1 MKHLKTILCLS
12 LSIGAATA
20 HADTTIPS
28 AFRGVSFAI
37 EAQENSGGL
46 HDITPLSEQLSDG
59 SPMTDEHH
67 RQCSDIYMNV
77 DRLRE
82 HEITANE
89 IPTSIES
96 AYVLKSVVSTK
107 NQESTFVGRFKSSDE
122 TGSHRLHTIT
132 LKKTA
137 RGNEFELS
145 VDKAPPQ
152 VYLQC
157 TVDDY
162 KAAVRR
168 LSGIVNGQYVL
179 KEDIP
184 STTEYAESQ
193 RLEAENLIEMYSEK
207 RPFGITPHDVVHSVQ

>member
-37 EAQENSGGL
+37 EAQEDSGGL
-46 HDITPLSEQLSDG
+46 HDTTPLSKQLSNG

-82 HEITANE
+82 HEITATE

-96 AYVLKSVVSTK
+96 AYVLKSVVNTK
-107 NQESTFVGRFKSSDE
+107 NQESTFVGRFKLSDE
-122 TGSHRLHTIT
+122 TGNNRLHTIT
-132 LKKTA
+132 LKKPA
-137 RGNEFELS
+137 HGNGFELS

-152 VYLQC
+152 FYMQC

-207 RPFGITPHDVVHSVQ
+207 RPFGITPHEVMYSAQ

>member
-1 MKHLKTILCLS
+1 MKHLKAILCLS

-28 AFRGVSFAI
+28 TFRGVSFAI
-37 EAQENSGGL
+37 ETQEDGGGL
-46 HDITPLSEQLSDG
+46 HDTTPLSEQLSDG

-67 RQCSDIYMNV
+67 RQCSDIYMNI

-82 HEITANE
+82 HEITPTE

-96 AYVLKSVVSTK
+96 AYELKSVVSTQ
-107 NQESTFVGRFKSSDE
+107 NQTGKFVGRFKSSDE
-122 TGSHRLHTIT
+122 TGSNRLHSIT
-132 LKKTA
+132 LKKCA
-137 RGNEFELS
+137 HGNGFELS
-145 VDKAPPQ
+145 VDKATPQ

-179 KEDIP
+179 KEDTP

-193 RLEAENLIEMYSEK
+193 RLEAENLIEIYSEK
-207 RPFGITPHDVVHSVQ
+207 RPFGITPHEVVQSVQ

>member
-12 LSIGAATA
+12 LSICAATA

-37 EAQENSGGL
+37 EAQENNGGL

-59 SPMTDEHH
+59 SPVMDEHH

-82 HEITANE
+82 HEITATE

-96 AYVLKSVVSTK
+96 AYVLKSVASTK
-107 NQESTFVGRFKSSDE
+107 NNDGTFVGRFKSSDE
-122 TGSHRLHTIT
+122 TGSNRLHTIT
-132 LKKTA
+132 L
-137 RGNEFELS
+137 RNPEHGNGFELS

-152 VYLQC
+152 VYMQC

-162 KAAVRR
+162 KNAVQR

-193 RLEAENLIEMYSEK
+193 RLEAENLIEMYSENP
-207 RPFGITPHDVVHSVQ
+207 PFGITPHDVVHSAQ

>member
-1 MKHLKTILCLS
+1 MTYLKTLLYVS
-12 LSIGAATA
+12 LSIAAMAA
-20 HADTTIPS
+20 HAEASIPNT
-28 AFRGVSFAI
+28 FRGVSFTI
-37 EAQENSGGL
+37 EAQ
-46 HDITPLSEQLSDG
+46 G
-59 SPMTDEHH
+59 STDWHK
-67 RQCSDIYMNV
+67 QCSDIYMNV

-89 IPTSIES
+89 IPASIES
-96 AYVLKSVVSTK
+96 AYVLKSMVNTK
-107 NQESTFVGRFKSSDE
+107 NQEGTFVGRFKSSDE
-122 TGSHRLHTIT
+122 TGNNRLHTIT
-132 LKKTA
+132 LKKSA
-137 RGNEFELS
+137 HGNGFELS

-168 LSGIVNGQYVL
+168 LSGIASGQYVL

-184 STTEYAESQ
+184 STAEYAESQ
-193 RLEAENLIEMYSEK
+193 RLEAENLIEMYLEK

>member
-20 HADTTIPS
+20 HADTKIPN

-37 EAQENSGGL
+37 EAHEDSGGL
-46 HDITPLSEQLSDG
+46 NDITPLSEQLSDG
-59 SPMTDEHH
+59 RPMTDEYH
-67 RQCSDIYMNV
+67 RRCSDIYMNV

-82 HEITANE
+82 HEITATE
-89 IPTSIES
+89 IPTSVES
-96 AYVLKSVVSTK
+96 AYELKSVVSTQ
-107 NQESTFVGRFKSSDE
+107 NQTGTFVGRFKSSDE
-122 TGSHRLHTIT
+122 TSNNRLHTIT
-132 LKKTA
+132 LRKPEH
-137 RGNEFELS
+137 GNGFELS

-152 VYLQC
+152 VYMQC

-193 RLEAENLIEMYSEK
+193 RLEAESLIEIYSEN
-207 RPFGITPHDVVHSVQ
+207 RPFGITPHDVVQSTQ

>member
-37 EAQENSGGL
+37 EAQEDSGGL
-46 HDITPLSEQLSDG
+46 HDITPLSEQLSNG

-82 HEITANE
+82 HEITATE

-96 AYVLKSVVSTK
+96 AYVLKSVVNTK
-107 NQESTFVGRFKSSDE
+107 NQESTFVGRFKPSDE
-122 TGSHRLHTIT
+122 TGSHRLTIT
-132 LKKTA
+132 LKKSA
-137 RGNEFELS
+137 HGNGFELS

-162 KAAVRR
+162 KTAVRR

-207 RPFGITPHDVVHSVQ
+207 RPFGITPHDVMYSAQ

>member
-1 MKHLKTILCLS
+1 MTHLKTLLCLS
-12 LSIGAATA
+12 LSITAMAA
-20 HADTTIPS
+20 HAEASIPNT
-28 AFRGVSFAI
+28 FRGVSLMVETQNTI
-37 EAQENSGGL
+37 EQ
-46 HDITPLSEQLSDG
+46 
-59 SPMTDEHH
+59 H

-77 DRLRE
+77 DRLHE

-96 AYVLKSVVSTK
+96 AYILKSVLNTK

-152 VYLQC
+152 LYLQC

-179 KEDIP
+179 KEDIS
-184 STTEYAESQ
+184 STAEYAESQ
-193 RLEAENLIEMYSEK
+193 RLEAENLIEIYSENP
-207 RPFGITPHDVVHSVQ
+207 PFGIRPHDVVYSAQ

>member
-1 MKHLKTILCLS
+1 MTYLKTLLCLS
-12 LSIGAATA
+12 LSIIAMAA
-20 HADTTIPS
+20 HADTSIPKT
-28 AFRGVSFAI
+28 FRGVSLMLEVQGSTDA
-37 EAQENSGGL
+37 
-46 HDITPLSEQLSDG
+46 SD
-59 SPMTDEHH
+59 EWHK
-67 RQCSDIYMNV
+67 QCSDIYMNV
-77 DRLRE
+77 DHLRE
-82 HEITANE
+82 HEITATE

-96 AYVLKSVVSTK
+96 AYVLKSVVNTK
-107 NQESTFVGRFKSSDE
+107 NQEGKFVGRFKSSDE
-122 TGSHRLHTIT
+122 TGNHRLHTIT
-132 LKKTA
+132 LKKPA
-137 RGNEFELS
+137 HGNGFELS

-207 RPFGITPHDVVHSVQ
+207 RPFGITPHDVMYSAQ

>member
-28 AFRGVSFAI
+28 TFRGVSFAI
-37 EAQENSGGL
+37 ETQEDSGGL

-82 HEITANE
+82 HEITATE

-96 AYVLKSVVSTK
+96 AYELKSVVSVK
-107 NQESTFVGRFKSSDE
+107 SQEGTFVGRFKLSDE
-122 TGSHRLHTIT
+122 TGSNRLHTIT
-132 LKKTA
+132 LKKPA
-137 RGNEFELS
+137 HGNGFELS

-152 VYLQC
+152 VYMQC

-168 LSGIVNGQYVL
+168 LNGIVSGQYML
-179 KEDIP
+179 KEDMP

-193 RLEAENLIEMYSEK
+193 RLEAESLIEMYSEK
-207 RPFGITPHDVVHSVQ
+207 RPFGITPHDVVHSAQ

>member
-67 RQCSDIYMNV
+67 RQCSDIYMNF

-82 HEITANE
+82 HEITTNE

-96 AYVLKSVVSTK
+96 AYV
-107 NQESTFVGRFKSSDE
+107 
-122 TGSHRLHTIT
+122 
-132 LKKTA
+132 
-137 RGNEFELS
+137 
-145 VDKAPPQ
+145 
-152 VYLQC
+152 
-157 TVDDY
+157 
-162 KAAVRR
+162 
-168 LSGIVNGQYVL
+168 
-179 KEDIP
+179 
-184 STTEYAESQ
+184 
-193 RLEAENLIEMYSEK
+193 
-207 RPFGITPHDVVHSVQ
+207 

>member
-1 MKHLKTILCLS
+1 MTHLKTLLCLS
-12 LSIGAATA
+12 LSITAMAA
-20 HADTTIPS
+20 HAEASIPNT
-28 AFRGVSFAI
+28 FRGVSFTI
-37 EAQENSGGL
+37 EAQ
-46 HDITPLSEQLSDG
+46 G
-59 SPMTDEHH
+59 STTALNEWHK
-67 RQCSDIYMNV
+67 QCSDIYMTV

-107 NQESTFVGRFKSSDE
+107 NQEGTFVGRFKSSDE
-122 TGSHRLHTIT
+122 TGSNRLHTIT
-132 LKKTA
+132 LKKPVY
-137 RGNEFELS
+137 GNGFELS

-152 VYLQC
+152 VYMQC

-162 KAAVRR
+162 KNAVQR

-207 RPFGITPHDVVHSVQ
+207 RPFGITPHDVMYSAQ

>member
-1 MKHLKTILCLS
+1 MTYLKTLLCLS
-12 LSIGAATA
+12 LSIIAMAA
-20 HADTTIPS
+20 HADTSIPKT
-28 AFRGVSFAI
+28 FRGVSLMLEVQGSTDA
-37 EAQENSGGL
+37 
-46 HDITPLSEQLSDG
+46 SD
-59 SPMTDEHH
+59 EWHK
-67 RQCSDIYMNV
+67 QCSDIYMNV
-77 DRLRE
+77 DHLRE
-82 HEITANE
+82 HEITATE

-96 AYVLKSVVSTK
+96 AYILKSVVNTK
-107 NQESTFVGRFKSSDE
+107 NQEGTFVGRFKSSDE

-132 LKKTA
+132 LKKPA
-137 RGNEFELS
+137 HGDGFELS

-152 VYLQC
+152 VYMQC

-168 LSGIVNGQYVL
+168 LSGIVNSQYVL

-207 RPFGITPHDVVHSVQ
+207 RPFGITPHDVMYSAQ

>member
-1 MKHLKTILCLS
+1 MKYLKTILCLS
-12 LSIGAATA
+12 LSICAATA
-20 HADTTIPS
+20 HADTTISS

-37 EAQENSGGL
+37 ESQKDSGGL

-82 HEITANE
+82 HEITATE

-107 NQESTFVGRFKSSDE
+107 NQEGTFVGRFKSSDE
-122 TGSHRLHTIT
+122 TGSNRLHTIT
-132 LKKTA
+132 LKKPVY
-137 RGNEFELS
+137 GNGFELS

-152 VYLQC
+152 VYMQC

-162 KAAVRR
+162 KNAVQR

-193 RLEAENLIEMYSEK
+193 RLEAENLIEMYSENP
-207 RPFGITPHDVVHSVQ
+207 PFGITPHDVVHSAQ